1 MDLAFIGPVA
11 GFALA
16 ACGTPGP
23 NNMLLTSSGTR
34 AGYRPTLKLLLG
46 IMLGLQSL
54 MLLTALGLGQLF
66 TLWPVL
72 QWTLKIAGSLYLLW
86 LAVKIGS
93 APPPGLRDDE
103 VGMRWHQGALF
114 QLLNPKSWLMA
125 VSAISGFTL
134 AGEAYWPSTL
144 WVLSVFLFFGVLTGH
159 VWALFGMHMR
169 RWLHTAQD
177 WRRFNLLMAGLTAAS
192 VLMIWR

>member
-34 AGYRPTLKLLLG
+34 SGYRPTLKLLLG

-66 TLWPVL
+66 LLWPVL
-72 QWTLKIAGSLYLLW
+72 QWALKIAGSLYLLW
-86 LAVKIGS
+86 LAFKIAS
-93 APPPGLRDDE
+93 APPPDRRHDDT
-103 VGMRWHQGALF
+103 GMRWHQGALF
-114 QLLNPKSWLMA
+114 QFLNPKSWLMA
-125 VSAISGFTL
+125 ISAISGFTL
-134 AGEAYWPSTL
+134 AGEAYWPSTF
-144 WVLSVFLFFGVLTGH
+144 WVLSVFLFFGLLTGH
-159 VWALFGMHMR
+159 VWALFGMHVR
-169 RWLHTAQD
+169 RWLHTPLD
-177 WRRFNLLMAGLTAAS
+177 WRCFNLLMASLTAAS
-192 VLMIWR
+192 VLMIWW